1 MDIPERPQIFHIVH
15 IDRLPSILEDGCLF
29 SDGEVVRRQAA
40 GTAIGMPG
48 VKEKR
53 RNKGLLTKPELKV
66 ADCVPFYFCP
76 RSVMLYVIHKRS
88 PILPYSGGQELIIH
102 LQAYLHEAIE
112 WAEES
117 GLHWAFTAINAASS
131 AAEDWHS
138 LDELHRI
145 NWEVVH
151 ASQWKAQRDSKQ
163 AEFLVEKRFPVS
175 LFRSVGVRAPQTAAQ
190 VEKMLN
196 DSSEQIPVLCKP
208 DWYY

>member
-1 MDIPERPQIFHIVH
+1 M
-15 IDRLPSILEDGCLF
+15 
-29 SDGEVVRRQAA
+29 SDGEVTSRQLA
-40 GTAIGMPG
+40 GTAIGMPP
-48 VKEKR
+48 VKERR

-76 RSVMLYVIHKRS
+76 RSVMLYAIHMRD
-88 PILPYSGGQELIIH
+88 PLNLTYAGGQDPIIH

-117 GLHWAFTAINAASS
+117 SLHWAFTAINAASS

-145 NWEVVH
+145 NWDVVH
-151 ASQWKAQRDSKQ
+151 ALQWQDQRDSKQ

-175 LFRSVGVRAPQTAAQ
+175 LFRGVGVRAPQTATQ
-190 VEKMLN
+190 VEEILN
-196 DSSEQIPVLCKP
+196 NASVQIPVLCKP